1 MTTLS
6 IREASLFFVLSKT
19 LGYLLLPTNF
29 LIAIGFV
36 GTILMATRFAS
47 LGRKLV
53 IASVLLLVIC
63 GLSPLGKALL
73 YPLEQRF
80 PPWEAARGAPDGIII
95 LGGSIDADL
104 SVVHGTP
111 VVRGA
116 PDRVIEAAALARR
129 YPKAR
134 VVFSGG
140 SANLISNDAKEADF
154 AAAIFEGLGVDK
166 SRLIME
172 RQSRNTQENA
182 EFSKAL
188 VAPRVGER
196 WLLVTSA
203 FHMPRSVGLFRK
215 AGFAVEPY
223 PVDWRVGGRD
233 DLMTPSNAVVEGLA
247 RTDLAIREW
256 MGLIA
261 YRLTG
266 KIDEFL
272 PGPAAK

>member
-1 MTTLS
+1 M
-6 IREASLFFVLSKT
+6 FFVLSKT

-29 LIAIGFV
+29 LIAIGVV
-36 GTILMATRFAS
+36 GAVLMATRFAS

-53 IASVLLLVIC
+53 IATVLLLVIC

-80 PPWEAARGAPDGIII
+80 PQWDATRGAPDGIII
-95 LGGSIDADL
+95 LGGSIEPDL
-104 SVVHGTP
+104 SVAHGTP

-116 PDRVIEAAALARR
+116 PDRIIAAAALARH
-129 YPKAR
+129 YPNAR

-140 SANLISNDAKEADF
+140 SANLISNDAREADF
-154 AAAIFEGLGVDK
+154 AGSIYESLGVDK

-188 VAPRVGER
+188 VAPKEGER
-196 WLLVTSA
+196 WVLVTSA

-233 DLMTPSNAVVEGLA
+233 DLMTLSHVTVEGLA
-247 RTDLAIREW
+247 RSDLAIREW

-272 PGPAAK
+272 PGPAPK